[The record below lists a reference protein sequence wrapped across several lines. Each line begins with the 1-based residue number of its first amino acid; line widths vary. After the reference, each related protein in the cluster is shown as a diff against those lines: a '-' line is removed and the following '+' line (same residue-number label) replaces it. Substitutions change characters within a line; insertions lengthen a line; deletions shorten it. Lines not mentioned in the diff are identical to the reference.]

1 MPLLAV
7 SARPDGAEPGAGT
20 AAPAPV
26 RLDGLGILLVEDH
39 ADSRE
44 TIALTLESF
53 GAEVT
58 AVPAVADALAVL
70 RDRAVDLL
78 VSDLGMPGADGF
90 DLIRRIR
97 WQEDRGGR
105 IRLPAVALTAYASA
119 EDRER
124 ALAAGY
130 DAHVAK
136 PVEAAEL
143 GAALARLSPR
153 SRV

>member
-1 MPLLAV
+1 V
-7 SARPDGAEPGAGT
+7 
-20 AAPAPV
+20 
-26 RLDGLGILLVEDH
+26 LLVEDH

-44 TIALTLESF
+44 TIALTLESC

-58 AVPAVADALAVL
+58 AVPAVADALGVL
-70 RDRAVDLL
+70 RERSVDVL

-97 WQEDRGGR
+97 WQENRTGGR
-105 IRLPAVALTAYASA
+105 PRLPAIALTAYASA

-124 ALAAGY
+124 ALSAGY

-136 PVEAAEL
+136 PVDADEL
-143 GAALARLSPR
+143 GAALNRIAPR
-153 SRV
+153 TRV

>member
-1 MPLLAV
+1 
-7 SARPDGAEPGAGT
+7 
-20 AAPAPV
+20 
-26 RLDGLGILLVEDH
+26 
-39 ADSRE
+39 
-44 TIALTLESF
+44 
-53 GAEVT
+53 VT

-70 RDRAVDLL
+70 RDRAVDIL

-105 IRLPAVALTAYASA
+105 PRLPAIALTAYASA

-136 PVEAAEL
+136 PVDADEL
-143 GAALARLSPR
+143 GAALARLASR